1 MLSPLPQDSYSLPAK
16 LERFE
21 GEFAVLRNEIIGEFK
36 WPTKKLP
43 QQLQV
48 GETVVIKI
56 NTAQIEKEEEY
67 SKMRKLLEELIN

>member
-1 MLSPLPQDSYSLPAK
+1 M
-16 LERFE
+16 
-21 GEFAVLRNEIIGEFK
+21 LRNEIIGEFK